1 MTVLSRTGLVRQV
14 DAAGTGKPN
23 SMSDFNQSVTAAWVV
38 CMGMDGPMCGADGA
52 EDAGWHAFVS
62 IDVGETNVE
71 SESDW
76 CLLVGQDDEIAQ
88 AHGTIVEL
96 TFEGAV

>member
-1 MTVLSRTGLVRQV
+1 MTVFSRTGLVRQV

-23 SMSDFNQSVTAAWVV
+23 SMSDFNQSVTAVRVV
-38 CMGMDGPMCGADGA
+38 CMGVDGPMRGADGA

>member
-1 MTVLSRTGLVRQV
+1 MTVFSRTGLVRQV

-38 CMGMDGPMCGADGA
+38 CMGMDGPMRGADGA

>member
-1 MTVLSRTGLVRQV
+1 MR
-14 DAAGTGKPN
+14 
-23 SMSDFNQSVTAAWVV
+23 
-38 CMGMDGPMCGADGA
+38 GADGA

-88 AHGTIVEL
+88 AHGAIVEVAL
-96 TFEGAV
+96 EGAV